1 MSDENGETT
10 VYSVSQINSFVRTQV
25 SRWSPQ
31 WVEGEIASWKP
42 WRDIQVYASIKDE
55 TAALD
60 LVIPADVVSASP
72 ETFSPGDKVRIFGQP
87 DFATTRGAFS
97 FRVSQIQ
104 HEGIGDL
111 LIQVEK
117 LRQQLSE
124 EGAFDQAK
132 KVALPYLPLCI
143 GLITSRGSDAEQDI
157 KKNVLDRWSDAKFK
171 EIYTGVSRDLAIKEV
186 PPAIAT
192 LDADPEV
199 DVIII
204 ARGGGSPIELLAFS
218 DENIVRAAIKCRT
231 PIISAIG
238 HENDHP
244 LLDDVADV
252 RASTPTDA
260 AKKVVPDV
268 AREITIIGESRQ
280 RIRLSVLSLLQSETE
295 KVASLRSRPV
305 LASPHGYIDKLSD
318 DLISIVRHGS
328 TSIERRVEIA
338 GQNLIGLQGQLRTLS
353 PQNTLERG
361 YAIVRDKTGKVVSK
375 VTSVKTGDAITIRV
389 SDGELEATAGDEKVS

>member
-1 MSDENGETT
+1 MGEETVEAT
-10 VYSVSQINSFVRTQV
+10 VYSVSQINSFVRNQI
-25 SRWSPQ
+25 SRWAPQ

-42 WRDIQVYASIKDE
+42 WRDVQVYASIKDE
-55 TAALD
+55 SAALD
-60 LVIPADVVSASP
+60 LIIPADVVSNSP
-72 ETFSPGDKVRIFGQP
+72 ETFQLGDKVRIFGQP

-111 LIQVEK
+111 LIKVER
-117 LRQQLSE
+117 LREQLRS
-124 EGAFDQAK
+124 EGAFDADK
-132 KVALPYLPLCI
+132 KVAPPYLPLCI
-143 GLITSRGSDAEQDI
+143 GLITSRGSDAEQDV
-157 KKNVLDRWSDAKFK
+157 KKNVLDRWSDARFK

-192 LDADPEV
+192 LDKDPEV

-218 DENIVRAAIKCRT
+218 DENIVRAAIKCST

-244 LLDDVADV
+244 LLDDVADI

-260 AKKVVPDV
+260 AKRVVPDV
-268 AREITIIGESRQ
+268 ARELTLIGESRQ
-280 RIRLSVLSLLQSETE
+280 RIRLAVHTLLQGETE
-295 KVASLRSRPV
+295 KIASLRSRPV
-305 LASPHGYIDKLSD
+305 LASPHGYIDKLRD
-318 DLISIVRHGS
+318 DLISVVRQGS
-328 TSIERRVEIA
+328 INIERRVELA

-353 PQNTLERG
+353 PQNTIERG
-361 YAIVRDKTGKVVSK
+361 YAIVRNKTGKVVSR
-375 VTSVKTGDAITIRV
+375 VAGVKPGETITIRI
-389 SDGELEATAGDEKVS
+389 SDGELEATAND

>member
-1 MSDENGETT
+1 MGEETVEAT
-10 VYSVSQINSFVRTQV
+10 VYSVSQINSFVRNQI
-25 SRWSPQ
+25 SRWAPQ

-42 WRDIQVYASIKDE
+42 WRDVQVYASIKDE
-55 TAALD
+55 SAALD
-60 LVIPADVVSASP
+60 LIIPADVVSNSP
-72 ETFSPGDKVRIFGQP
+72 ETFQLGDKVRIFGQP

-111 LIQVEK
+111 LIKVER
-117 LRQQLSE
+117 LREQLRS
-124 EGAFDQAK
+124 EGAFDADK
-132 KVALPYLPLCI
+132 KVAPPYLPLCI
-143 GLITSRGSDAEQDI
+143 GLITSRGSDAEQDV
-157 KKNVLDRWSDAKFK
+157 KKNVLDRWSDARFK

-192 LDADPEV
+192 LDKDPEV

-218 DENIVRAAIKCRT
+218 DENIVRAAIKCST

-244 LLDDVADV
+244 LLDDVADI

-260 AKKVVPDV
+260 AKRVVPDV
-268 AREITIIGESRQ
+268 ARELTLIGESRQ
-280 RIRLSVLSLLQSETE
+280 RIRLAVHTLLQGETE
-295 KVASLRSRPV
+295 KIASLRSRPV
-305 LASPHGYIDKLSD
+305 LASPHGYIDKLRD
-318 DLISIVRHGS
+318 DLISVVRQGS
-328 TSIERRVEIA
+328 INIERRVELA

-353 PQNTLERG
+353 PEHNRKRICDSAQQNRKSRKQG
-361 YAIVRDKTGKVVSK
+361 GWRQAR
-375 VTSVKTGDAITIRV
+375 
-389 SDGELEATAGDEKVS
+389 